1 MMPRFSSSIW
11 CARWSPSRLAIS
23 GDRTGRVTTRYISLP
38 RKLFVAGSTLL
49 GTSAIVVSSFVPG
62 CAVVSSAR
70 GKTIGPGLP
79 ALSFGNSG
87 LFRQVLPQRNLLF
100 HALGRLFGCAALGK
114 AAEIAQ
120 LLLDAWQRDGCA
132 DVLVQSLDDG
142 FRYAVSGADADPRD
156 HLEAW

>member
-38 RKLFVAGSTLL
+38 RKLLVAGSTLL
-49 GTSAIVVSSFVPG
+49 GTSAIVGFLVRPG
-62 CAVVSSAR
+62 CAVVSSAG

-79 ALSFGNSG
+79 ALSFGNPG
-87 LFRQVLPQRNLLF
+87 LFRQVLPQRNLFF
-100 HALGRLFGCAALGK
+100 HARGRLFGCAALGK

-120 LLLDAWQRDGCA
+120 LLLDARQRDGGA
-132 DVLVQSLDDG
+132 DVLVEPRDDG
-142 FRYAVSGADADPRD
+142 FRYAVSGADADPGD

>member
-38 RKLFVAGSTLL
+38 RKLLVAGSTLL

-62 CAVVSSAR
+62 VCGGIVGAR
-70 GKTIGPGLP
+70 KTIRPGLP
-79 ALSFGNSG
+79 ALSFGNPG
-87 LFRQVLPQRNLLF
+87 LFSQVLPQRNLLF
-100 HALGRLFGCAALGK
+100 HALGRLVGCAALRK

-120 LLLDAWQRDGCA
+120 LLLDARQRDGCA
-132 DVLVQSLDDG
+132 DVLVQPLDDG
-142 FRYAVSGADADPRD
+142 FRYAVRGADADPRD
-156 HLEAW
+156 HFEAR